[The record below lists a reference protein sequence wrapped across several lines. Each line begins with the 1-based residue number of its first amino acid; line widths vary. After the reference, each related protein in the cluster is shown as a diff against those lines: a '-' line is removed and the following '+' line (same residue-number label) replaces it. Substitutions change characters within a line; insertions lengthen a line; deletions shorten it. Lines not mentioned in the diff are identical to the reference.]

1 MRPLF
6 RCRACGFMS
15 TLGSEFKRR
24 DGILVDTGCLERG
37 EWDPTIARW
46 IAEAIASPDRD
57 EDARHFPTPILA
69 ALTTSA
75 SVGGV

>member
-1 MRPLF
+1 MKPLF

-24 DGILVDTGCLERG
+24 DGVLFDAGCLERG

-46 IAEAIASPDRD
+46 IAEAVASPDRD

-69 ALTTSA
+69 GLTTAASA
-75 SVGGV
+75 GGV

>member
-24 DGILVDTGCLERG
+24 DGILFDTGCLERG

-46 IAEAIASPDRD
+46 IAQAIASPDRD
-57 EDARHFPTPILA
+57 VAARSRP
-69 ALTTSA
+69 A
-75 SVGGV
+75 SVAFTLLGWR